1 MTLVRKIKDKK
12 VNFEFNKEYIKVVT
26 DKIASNDAEF
36 ITNSFKEIHPADA
49 ADIIEHLNQDDREKL
64 IKLNDFKINPE
75 VFVELNESIQSEI
88 IKYLSK
94 ESIVYILKN
103 LESDDAIKILENIDE
118 NNKNEILGSLPP
130 KDRFVLLESLSYPE
144 DSAARIM
151 QREFTAIPSNWS
163 VGQTIDYLRENK
175 DLPDEFLEIFIVDN
189 EFKPIGTVSSS
200 KVLRTARENKMIS
213 IMSESQL
220 SIPVDMDREEVGHL
234 FENYNLNSA
243 CVVDKSNKLVGMI
256 TSDDVLTVLKEE
268 AEEDALRLAGVGNEE
283 ITDGVFKKTKR
294 RFSWLLLNLFTAVIA
309 SVVIGFFQEDI
320 EKVVALAVL
329 MPIVASMGGNAGM
342 QTLAVTVRT
351 IATNELTK
359 NNFSQNVLKEFSIGI
374 LNGIIFAIIS
384 AIIVQLWFNDVTLSL
399 IISISMVLNMIVAGL
414 FGILVPI
421 TLKKFKIDPAIASS
435 VFVTTI
441 TDVIGFLSFLGIGA
455 YFFYG
460 T

>member
-26 DKIASNDAEF
+26 DKIANNDAVF
-36 ITNSFKEIHPADA
+36 ISNSFKEMHPSDA
-49 ADIIEHLNQDDREKL
+49 ADIIEHLNENDREKL
-64 IKLNDFKINPE
+64 IKLNNFKIDPE

-94 ESIVYILKN
+94 ESIIYILKN
-103 LESDDAIKILENIDE
+103 LESDDAIKIIENLDE
-118 NNKNEILGSLPP
+118 KNKNDILSSLPP

-175 DLPDEFLEIFIVDN
+175 DLPEEFPEIFIVDN
-189 EFKPIGTVSSS
+189 EFKPIGTVASS
-200 KVLRTARENKMIS
+200 KVLRTARENKMLS

-234 FENYNLNSA
+234 FENYNLSSA
-243 CVVDKSNKLVGMI
+243 CVVDKNNKLVGMI

-283 ITDGVFKKTKR
+283 ITDGIFKKTKR
-294 RFSWLLLNLFTAVIA
+294 RFNWLLLNLITAIIA

-342 QTLAVTVRT
+342 QTLAVTIRT

-359 NNFSQNVLKEFSIGI
+359 NNFTQNILKEFSIGI
-374 LNGIIFAIIS
+374 LNGFIFALIS
-384 AIIVQLWFNDVTLSL
+384 AIVVQFWFQDYILSI
-399 IISISMVLNMIVAGL
+399 IISISMILNMIVAGL

-421 TLKKFKIDPAIASS
+421 TLKKFNIDPAIASS

-460 T
+460 S